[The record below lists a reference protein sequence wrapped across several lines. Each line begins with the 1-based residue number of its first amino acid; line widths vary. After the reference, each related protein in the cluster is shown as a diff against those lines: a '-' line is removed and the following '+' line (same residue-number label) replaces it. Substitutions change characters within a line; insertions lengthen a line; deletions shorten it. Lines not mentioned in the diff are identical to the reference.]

1 MSAPQAP
8 NDELTCGAASQRAE
22 SAAGE
27 EVRGEHRQRRELE
40 PGREQVE
47 VRITGRGG
55 SGRGAVRGDFVRN
68 GDRLAASGEADGE
81 QSRRVAKPV
90 TDELPEAKPK
100 LRLIRAGRELSHT
113 SPLLTHRGES
123 RDELLKG
130 VAVGVHQQSAPD
142 RPEVHGVVTRFW
154 RRLRVLL
161 RLVQSF
167 GMRGFRKPRAGL
179 RHTDRSG
186 HSSERA
192 ESGGVP
198 HETLGLHIAVQ
209 TERPVQQIRALG
221 TDTQRSALERRRGAG
236 RPGTER
242 VTTQERREFVG
253 GRERV
258 GGFSKLPISERD
270 RRLLRLQERRAS
282 ASRRHGINGP
292 MSIDEVRAARGRR
305 GEDCV

>member
-1 MSAPQAP
+1 MSAPQSP
-8 NDELTCGAASQRAE
+8 DDELSCGAASERAE
-22 SAAGE
+22 SAACDE
-27 EVRGEHRQRRELE
+27 ARGEHRQRRELE
-40 PGREQVE
+40 PRREQVE
-47 VRITGRGG
+47 VRITGRRG
-55 SGRGAVRGDFVRN
+55 SGSGAVRGDFVRN
-68 GDRLAASGEADGE
+68 GDWVAAPGESDGK
-81 QSRRVAKPV
+81 QSRRVAEAV
-90 TDELPEAKPK
+90 TDELPEAQPK
-100 LRLIRAGRELSHT
+100 LRLIRARRELSHT

-130 VAVGVHQQSAPD
+130 GAVGVHQQPTPD
-142 RPEVHGVVTRFW
+142 RPEMHSVVSLFW
-154 RRLRVLL
+154 RHLRVLL
-161 RLVQSF
+161 RVVQSF
-167 GMRGFRKPRAGL
+167 GARGFRKPRAGL

-186 HSSERA
+186 HGSERT

-221 TDTQRSALERRRGAG
+221 TDAQRSALERRRGAG

-258 GGFSKLPISERD
+258 GGFSKLPIGERD

-282 ASRRHGINGP
+282 ASTRHGINGP
-292 MSIDEVRAARGRR
+292 VAIDEVRAARGRR
-305 GEDCV
+305 GEDRV